1 MPDLATHYAL
11 SYLVASRA
19 LSRREALLV
28 AFIGLLPDVDALLRI
43 HRWVTHSLV
52 LAVLLF
58 SGLVLLASQWKR
70 ARTLVLVALALYVL
84 HIALDVFTA
93 PTPVFWPLDARSY
106 YVKVGLE
113 GSVSG
118 GGIQLVPSLKLIATE
133 SDFAVKP
140 VLEAPL
146 ITATGIITS
155 IAVAAALAAEALA
168 KKH

>member
-58 SGLVLLASQWKR
+58 SGPVLLASQWKR
-70 ARTLVLVALALYVL
+70 ARTLVLVA
-84 HIALDVFTA
+84 
-93 PTPVFWPLDARSY
+93 
-106 YVKVGLE
+106 
-113 GSVSG
+113 
-118 GGIQLVPSLKLIATE
+118 
-133 SDFAVKP
+133 
-140 VLEAPL
+140 
-146 ITATGIITS
+146 
-155 IAVAAALAAEALA
+155 
-168 KKH
+168 